1 MMSKKKYKE
10 TNIFKSVLMA
20 YFILILHVFLIAILG
35 LLVIFFAGIV
45 NYMMWIFLGAS
56 AVILSSGYYFYKRM
70 KEQGKTFS
78 EMVNS
83 PLFSGRAIEISLF
96 GGFASLKL
104 GKSYDIPRICN
115 SYDQVDRLEDH
126 SDIFINELCDLA
138 QLLENN
144 LITLEEYNIAKQ
156 RFFK

>member
-1 MMSKKKYKE
+1 MMFKKKYKE

-20 YFILILHVFLIAILG
+20 YFILILHVFLIAVLG

-45 NYMMWIFLGAS
+45 NYMVWIFLGTS
-56 AVILSSGYYFYKRM
+56 AVILSSGCYFYKRM

-104 GKSYDIPRICN
+104 GKPYDIPRIGN
-115 SYDQVDRLEDH
+115 SCDQVGRLENR

-156 RFFK
+156 RFFQ